1 MRWKAV
7 LGLITWI
14 GLMRSPNVT
23 ATHPLSNIYQLAFQ
37 VYRKAFTLAYTREL
51 TSDQR
56 EELERISEEQPSIGN
71 IHKSFVQK
79 MAILSNIKTNI
90 DFLI

>member
-1 MRWKAV
+1 
-7 LGLITWI
+7 
-14 GLMRSPNVT
+14 MRSPNVT

-71 IHKSFVQK
+71 IQ
-79 MAILSNIKTNI
+79 L
-90 DFLI
+90 

>member
-1 MRWKAV
+1 
-7 LGLITWI
+7 
-14 GLMRSPNVT
+14 MRSPNVT

-71 IHKSFVQK
+71 IQLFVQK
-79 MAILSNIKTNI
+79 MAILGNIKTNI

>member
-1 MRWKAV
+1 
-7 LGLITWI
+7 
-14 GLMRSPNVT
+14 MRSPNVT

-71 IHKSFVQK
+71 IQLFVQN